1 VSGVV
6 QKPLSKVQQ
15 AHLCVFFQVDPKR
28 LYDIGLMPFG
38 RIRSAKGLGTILGI
52 CPKNNVWMQ
61 MDCDSCTGINISH
74 FSQVKLTRDSVLRQ
88 LTPLTADDDEELE
101 HEWPVCV
108 FELIVARGLRTIKY
122 RAVEICIALQ
132 SKGLPA
138 LVTQTVID
146 AACST
151 AFVVPFHKKWKLVT
165 TIKHFCEKS

>member
-88 LTPLTADDDEELE
+88 L
-101 HEWPVCV
+101 PVCV